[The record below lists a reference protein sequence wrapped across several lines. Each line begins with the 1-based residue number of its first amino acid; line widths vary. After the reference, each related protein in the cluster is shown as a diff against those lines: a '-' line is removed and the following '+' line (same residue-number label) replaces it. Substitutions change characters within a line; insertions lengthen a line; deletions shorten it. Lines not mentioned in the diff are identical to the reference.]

1 MFDPEVKRN
10 NQTLLDSLSSKDS
23 DLQKEAASTL
33 TSYLVIKAR
42 EDGIFRK
49 ILPPTPVSWDDM
61 TPQVD
66 SLKPVI
72 IREQQPNSTN
82 DAIGLGFGGQPSNT
96 YFGAPRYRIMFQR
109 LQSRRMTA
117 DIMNLRGYTM
127 DIRKVFNDLLLKDI
141 LEEEDKQFLTAAD
154 AVLGAENST
163 ATTRY
168 TSIGAKGYI
177 DLGGAISRSTLA
189 LFMEGLPSTN
199 RHLDPAT
206 VLVNNIT
213 MKQIIALDR
222 AAIGG
227 DWAEDILKKGFSEGG
242 LLGLNWISTIKT
254 NLVAKNIAYQ
264 FAKPEALGDFCTL
277 EDVTVATKTENYI
290 FEMFA
295 YETIGGTLANMGA
308 FCKASFS
315 GTARTWV

>member
-10 NQTLLDSLSSKDS
+10 NSILLDSLASKDG

-42 EDGIFRK
+42 EDGLFRK

-82 DAIGLGFGGQPSNT
+82 DAIGLPFGGQPVNT

-109 LQSRRMTA
+109 IQSRRMTA

-141 LEEEDKQFLTAAD
+141 LEEEDKQFLTTAD
-154 AVLGAENST
+154 AILGAENST

-168 TSIGAKGYI
+168 TTVGAKGYI
-177 DLGGAISRSTLA
+177 NLGGAISRSTLE
-189 LFMEGLPSTN
+189 LFSEGLPSTN
-199 RHLDPAT
+199 RHLDAAT
-206 VLVNNIT
+206 VLINNVTI
-213 MKQIIALDR
+213 KQITAMDR
-222 AAIGG
+222 VAIGG
-227 DWAEDILKKGFSEGG
+227 DWAQEILKKGFSEDG
-242 LLGLNWISTIKT
+242 LLGLKWISTIKT
-254 NLVAKNIAYQ
+254 NLVPNGIAYQ

-277 EDVTVATKTENYI
+277 EDVTVATKTENYM

-295 YETIGGTLANMGA
+295 YETIGGTLANFGA
-308 FCKASFS
+308 FCKAGFTGS
-315 GTARTWV
+315 ARTWV